1 MAKNVEIKVRK
12 WKGDIIMASMSEEL
26 LNVLTNEMTIYKK
39 LNDYALEKKTYL
51 IKSKIDNIMEIT
63 EKEQILITELKKT
76 ERKREDVLSDL
87 KDALGDSELTLG
99 KLVKRLP
106 DQDKKKF
113 VDIKSKILDEVEK
126 LRAINKQNEILIS
139 EGLNM
144 TEYTL
149 NAIQGSSMLD
159 QNSYGKEV
167 GAYGRL
173 VEKISEDKRFRLT
186 CNFSYN
192 ARNEWMMVSSIQ

>member
-1 MAKNVEIKVRK
+1 
-12 WKGDIIMASMSEEL
+12 MASMSEEL

-76 ERKREDVLSDL
+76 ERKREDVLNDL
-87 KDALGDSELTLG
+87 KDALGDNELTLG

-167 GAYGRL
+167 GAYG
-173 VEKISEDKRFRLT
+173 SNHSQARFFEYR
-186 CNFSYN
+186 S
-192 ARNEWMMVSSIQ
+192 